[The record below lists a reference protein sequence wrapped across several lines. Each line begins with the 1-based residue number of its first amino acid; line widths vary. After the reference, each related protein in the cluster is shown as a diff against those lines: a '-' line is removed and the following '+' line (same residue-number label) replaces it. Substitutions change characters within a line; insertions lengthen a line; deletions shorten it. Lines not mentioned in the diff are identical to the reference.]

1 MALARLFLKPGID
14 KQNTEYGAEGGWI
27 DGDFIRFR
35 YGLPEKLGGW
45 KRFNGVATY
54 LLGLTSEVFTW
65 NNLAGSPYLA
75 VGTTRKLYI
84 FQGGSWADITPIRDT
99 TAAGDVTFGPAST
112 GSTTLTVSDTAH
124 GATEGDF
131 VTFSGV
137 DASGLGGAI
146 TQAILQ
152 SEFEITS
159 VIDED
164 SYTITSP
171 VAANASDTGD
181 GGAAVV
187 GAYQIN
193 IGSPVSFSSFGWG
206 TGAWNLSTWGTPRP
220 ASTGL
225 QLSSRVWQFDI
236 FGEDLICQLVNGQ
249 IFVWDT
255 SVGTATRATVINGA
269 PTKSTYALVSTPDR
283 HLVCFGTETTIGNA
297 STQDPMFVRFSN
309 QEDINTF
316 TETATNTAGGQRL
329 TDGSRIFT
337 AVRSRG
343 QILIFTDTSLHGM
356 QYVGPPYTF
365 GFQQLGANCGCI
377 GPHAAADVN
386 GLAFWM
392 GTEAFYVFDGTVK
405 KMPCTVQ
412 DFVFKDINLTQGTK
426 THVGVNSQFNEVTW
440 WYCSFTS
447 DFIDRFVTFNYLENT
462 WHVGSMPRTAWVDI
476 GTYPKPLGAE
486 YLRDNNEAT
495 ISTIYGV
502 TEGRSLVY
510 SHEDGVNADGTAI
523 TAFIQSGYFDIS
535 EGDNMLFMK
544 RFIPDFKNQVGNL
557 TVNLL
562 LRPYPQATASPSS
575 LDPYVITPTTQK
587 VDTRARGSQISFENC
602 EPREID
608 TNWRYGTLRVDVIPD
623 GLR

>member
-45 KRFNGVATY
+45 TRFNNSASY
-54 LLGLTSEVFTW
+54 LVGLASEVFTW
-65 NNLAGSPYLA
+65 NALDGSPYAA
-75 VGTTRKLYI
+75 VGTSRKLYA
-84 FQGGSWADITPIRDT
+84 FFGGSWADITPIRDT

-193 IGSPVSFSSFGWG
+193 VGTDVSFFDFGWG
-206 TGAWNLSTWGTPRP
+206 VGSWGEGTWNTPRT
-220 ASTGL
+220 SGTGIFL
-225 QLSSRVWQFDI
+225 NSRVWQLDT
-236 FGEDLICQLVNGQ
+236 FGEDLICQLVNGA
-249 IFVWDT
+249 IYRWDL
-255 SVGTATRATVINGA
+255 SGGLASRATAISGA

-283 HLVCFGTETTIGNA
+283 HLVCFGTETTVGTP

-329 TDGSRIFT
+329 TDGSRIVT

-365 GFQQLGANCGCI
+365 GFQQLGTNCGCI

-476 GTYPKPLGAE
+476 GTYAKPLAAE
-486 YLRDNNEAT
+486 YLPENTEST
-495 ISTIYGV
+495 ITTIYGL
-502 TEGRSLVY
+502 TAGRSLVY
-510 SHEDGVNADGTAI
+510 NQEDGVNGDGQAI
-523 TAFIQSGYFDIS
+523 FAFIQSGYFDIS
-535 EGDNMLFMK
+535 EGDNMLYMK

-587 VDTRARGSQISFENC
+587 VDTRARGRQISLKIETS
-602 EPREID
+602 EID